1 MRLEVRRDVGTGRIS
16 LVVIILRNRFIKVNF
31 DHNQLTIQHVPM
43 DKKWIG
49 FWSLPTTPCFEPF
62 FVV

>member
-1 MRLEVRRDVGTGRIS
+1 MFEVRRDVGRDWIS
-16 LVVIILRNRFIKVNF
+16 LGVIILRNRFIKVNF

-49 FWSLPTTPCFEPF
+49 FWSMQTTRYFEPF
-62 FVV
+62 LVV